1 MLPLRFANNRWLDR
15 AKRTLMFKSL
25 FNILECKSDTLK
37 WCKNSVRL
45 LDLYLFIWTISY
57 IGDVKNNEPYPF
69 IDEEYG

>member
-1 MLPLRFANNRWLDR
+1 
-15 AKRTLMFKSL
+15 MFKSL